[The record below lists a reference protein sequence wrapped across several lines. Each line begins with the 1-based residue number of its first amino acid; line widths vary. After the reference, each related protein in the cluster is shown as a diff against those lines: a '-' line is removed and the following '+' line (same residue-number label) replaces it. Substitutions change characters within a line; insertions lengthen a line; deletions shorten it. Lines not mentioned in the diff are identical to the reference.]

1 MADFYHAGTI
11 TTLHRLGKP
20 KTERLLAELELYSL
34 VRPIALVLPAL
45 YSDVMSEAMKGIR
58 EELKGARFIREIV
71 LVLGPATDDEYRN
84 VKEFMSVL
92 PHEVTIIHT
101 SGKRMKE
108 LYSTLEEKGVSPG
121 KDGKGRSAWTA
132 YGYVIASGK
141 SSIIALHDCDIQNY
155 SLDLLGRLCYPVVS
169 PTLDYVFCKGY
180 YARITDRM
188 HGRVTRLFL
197 TPLVR
202 ALQKM
207 VVNQPFIDFLD
218 GFRYPLAG
226 EFSMTVDVA
235 RINRIPWDWGLEV
248 GMLAEV
254 YRNYTTKRVCQVDIA
269 ENYEHK
275 HQILSADD
283 PSTGLM
289 KMSIDI
295 AKSIFR
301 TVASE
306 GVVFSDGFFKSL
318 MAAYLKMAEDSI
330 VKYESDA
337 AINGLFY
344 DRHEEAA
351 MVDAFTR
358 SIMEAAKTISESPL
372 GAPMIPNWNR
382 VISATPGIL
391 ERLKAVI
398 EEDNKL
404 AFSAAFR
411 PPQGNPQE
419 Q

>member
-1 MADFYHAGTI
+1 MADFYHAGAI

-20 KTERLLAELELYSL
+20 KSERLLAELELYSL

-58 EELKGARFIREIV
+58 EALKQARFIREIV
-71 LVLGPATDDEYRN
+71 LTLGPATDDEFRN
-84 VKEFMSVL
+84 VREFMSIL
-92 PHEVTIIHT
+92 PQETTIVHT
-101 SGKRMKE
+101 SGRRIQE
-108 LYSTLEEKGVSPG
+108 LYKTLSDRGVSPG
-121 KDGKGRSAWTA
+121 TDGKGRSVWTA
-132 YGYVIASGK
+132 YGYVLSCGR

-155 SLDLLGRLCYPVVS
+155 NLDLLGRLCYPVVS
-169 PTLDYVFCKGY
+169 PTLDYVFCKGF
-180 YARITDRM
+180 YARVTDRM

-197 TPLVR
+197 IPLVK

-207 VVNQPFIDFLD
+207 SSHPFLDFLD
-218 GFRYPLAG
+218 SFRYPLSG
-226 EFSMTVDVA
+226 EFSMTMDVA

-248 GMLAEV
+248 GMLSEV
-254 YRNYTTKRVCQVDIA
+254 YRNYSTKRVCQVDIA

-275 HQILSADD
+275 HQALSADD

-301 TVASE
+301 SLASE
-306 GVVFSDGFFKSL
+306 GMVFSDGFFKSL

-330 VKYESDA
+330 IKYESDA
-337 AINGLFY
+337 AINGLIF
-344 DRHEEAA
+344 DRHEEAM

-358 SIMEAAKTISESPL
+358 SIIEAARTIMESPL

-391 ERLKAVI
+391 ERLKAVV
-398 EEDNKL
+398 EEDNKT
-404 AFSAAFR
+404 
-411 PPQGNPQE
+411 
-419 Q
+419 